1 MPFSSKAQHRKFR
14 AMEASGEL
22 PKGTSHT
29 WAHHTKDMKALP
41 EHKESSAKAKDF
53 APLNPGGTAEKHPD
67 MPVPADEVSKGIP
80 VEKEHTESKTKA
92 RAIAVD
98 HVVEIPDYYKRLK
111 KLETQAEEDGVK
123 RADAMLRRFEALPG
137 QQQEELDAATA
148 SANNALSRQRVLS
161 EIGAGVGGAFQA
173 MPGLGFLLPS
183 YSELRNDARSAL
195 EAKADVHAQNLAALQ
210 AQHAG
215 QTAQMLDSLRSR
227 FPKTASYFLPQSD
240 EELNNQQRGIRWGT
254 IGGAL
259 AGGLVNQST
268 LPAGNDIGWQDF
280 LPTLAG
286 AKAGTQA
293 GILASGMH
301 RAFTDPILTTESGGA
316 VPVSEGHMPGQ
327 GWRPLV
333 GTLAGGLAGG
343 VAGHEVG
350 SNWLM
355 GMHDPTGA
363 QFTGTAV
370 GGTLGALGGAAAG
383 GLADKANAQAILRER
398 GIKIAFDQTENS
410 TTMVA
415 APRGDE
421 LHLPMGP
428 NPYMGD
434 PKGAS
439 EFENGFNYAQ
449 AIGHMKL
456 NQATQGD
463 VQRWLGNENAWR
475 DGFAEAC
482 EKLGLARVGDL
493 VASQPKTAGAVPSA
507 LEPAGHWARGILAT
521 GAGVGGGIA
530 LHSMYGDPGELYTL
544 VPPAL
549 GLVAGGTILGDIG
562 HSASQ
567 LHRIEPGTPITGT
580 DDPRARMNQGLA
592 ALGGMAAGAS
602 LGYLGGHYGVPESWH
617 DTSGGHVPELI
628 GASVGGVGGAMAG
641 SALENRLSG
650 RDKRGHYTLST
661 TEAHMTS
668 IVPMTAD
675 NTKTANA
682 MLPLLGALGGAAGG
696 AMLAPHVSQ
705 LGDFVSQHH
714 TGMETPEVAA
724 EADRLPQAIPLTPEE
739 KLHMERLYGA
749 GIGGAAGGLGGLAVN
764 SMFPD
769 EEEKRHQQP
778 MMRTAEAK
786 VAHLNL
792 LKDID
797 GDVEGSATDAL
808 AAKLAGIGTTLGTLG
823 GIGGGALAGNYLA
836 PAMHWAAMPGE
847 GAATHSAIGAL
858 VQPQL
863 EAAAQGG
870 GDISAHITPEQL
882 QALQQGMEAQRGTE
896 WGGTADIGR
905 VMGAGVGGVAGYQA
919 GRGLDEAFGLEKKER
934 PLVVSPMARPGY

>member
-1 MPFSSKAQHRKFR
+1 
-14 AMEASGEL
+14 MEASGEL

-67 MPVPADEVSKGIP
+67 MPVPKDEVQAGVP
-80 VEKEHTESKTKA
+80 VEKEHTTSTQKA

-148 SANNALSRQRVLS
+148 AANNALSRQRVLG
-161 EIGAGVGGAFQA
+161 EIGAGVGGALSA
-173 MPGLGFLLPS
+173 VPGLGLLMPS
-183 YSELRNDARSAL
+183 YGEFRNDARSAL
-195 EAKADVHAQNLAALQ
+195 EAKAEEHAQNLGDLQ
-210 AQHAG
+210 TQHASEAT
-215 QTAQMLDSLRSR
+215 QLLDQLR
-227 FPKTASYFLPQSD
+227 A
-240 EELNNQQRGIRWGT
+240 RGK
-254 IGGAL
+254 L
-259 AGGLVNQST
+259 
-268 LPAGNDIGWQDF
+268 
-280 LPTLAG
+280 
-286 AKAGTQA
+286 
-293 GILASGMH
+293 
-301 RAFTDPILTTESGGA
+301 
-316 VPVSEGHMPGQ
+316 
-327 GWRPLV
+327 
-333 GTLAGGLAGG
+333 
-343 VAGHEVG
+343 
-350 SNWLM
+350 
-355 GMHDPTGA
+355 
-363 QFTGTAV
+363 
-370 GGTLGALGGAAAG
+370 
-383 GLADKANAQAILRER
+383 
-398 GIKIAFDQTENS
+398 AFDQTQTS
-410 TTMVA
+410 TMMGA

-434 PKGAS
+434 PKASS
-439 EFENGFNYAQ
+439 EFENGFDYAQ
-449 AIGHMKL
+449 ALGHQSL
-456 NQATQGD
+456 NQATEGD
-463 VQRWLGNENAWR
+463 VQRWLGSANAWR

-482 EKLGLARVGDL
+482 TKLGLARVGDL
-493 VASQPKTAGAVPSA
+493 VRPQAKTATIPSA
-507 LEPAGHWARGILAT
+507 LEPAGHWSRLAGGAL
-521 GAGVGGGIA
+521 GAGAGIA
-530 LHSMYGDPGELYTL
+530 AHSLYGDPGELYTL

-549 GLVAGGTILGDIG
+549 AGIAAGTIAGDMA
-562 HSASQ
+562 HSMAQ
-567 LHRIEPGTPITGT
+567 RGDVDPDAPIRRT
-580 DDPRARMNQGLA
+580 DDPRVRVPQSLA
-592 ALGGMAAGAS
+592 AMAGMGLGAG
-602 LGYLGGHYGVPESWH
+602 LGYLGGHELAPASWH
-617 DTSGGHVPELI
+617 DTAGGFAPEI
-628 GASVGGVGGAMAG
+628 VGTSVGGVGGAMAS

-668 IVPMTAD
+668 IAPMTAD
-675 NTKTANA
+675 NAKLANA

-696 AMLAPHVSQ
+696 AMIAPHVSQ

-749 GIGGAAGGLGGLAVN
+749 GIGGGLGLAGGMAAN
-764 SMFPD
+764 AMSPD
-769 EEEKRHQQP
+769 EERRQP
-778 MMRTAEAK
+778 MMRMAEAK

-863 EAAAQGG
+863 EAAAHGG
-870 GDISAHITPEQL
+870 GNISANITPEQL

-934 PLVVSPMARPGY
+934 PLVISPMSRSPLNPLNYTP